1 MAVQDRGERSRR
13 SILEAAA
20 SVFDE
25 RGYDAAST
33 TEILARSGLTRGALY
48 HHFPSKEAIAAA
60 LVAAQSE
67 ALMVPEHPVRL
78 QAMVDLTLEYARRL
92 RSDPVLRA
100 SVRLTVEQS
109 SFNRPGMTPYRQSAD
124 AILGLLREAERQGE
138 MLPGVDLEELTQFI
152 VGAFTGVQL
161 MSQVYCGR
169 QDLMARVSTMWRL
182 LLPSIATPGVLM
194 RLRTTPPPSV
204 AGAEGDGVREGDA
217 ETDGTARPPVTPRA
231 PWG

>member
-67 ALMVPEHPVRL
+67 ALVVPDQPMKL
-78 QAMVDLTLEYARRL
+78 QAVVDLTLEYARRL

-100 SVRLTVEQS
+100 SVRLTVEQT
-109 SFNRPGMTPYRQSAD
+109 SFTQPSQTPYQQSAD
-124 AILGLLREAERQGE
+124 AIRGLLQKAEQRGE
-138 MLPGVDLEELTQFI
+138 MLPGVDLDEVTQFV

-169 QDLMARVSTMWRL
+169 RDLLERVSTMWRL
-182 LLPSIATPGVLM
+182 LLPGIATPGMLA
-194 RLRTTPPPSV
+194 RLRTALPLSAAGTEGD
-204 AGAEGDGVREGDA
+204 AGAEGNAGAEEDGVRK
-217 ETDGTARPPVTPRA
+217 
-231 PWG
+231 